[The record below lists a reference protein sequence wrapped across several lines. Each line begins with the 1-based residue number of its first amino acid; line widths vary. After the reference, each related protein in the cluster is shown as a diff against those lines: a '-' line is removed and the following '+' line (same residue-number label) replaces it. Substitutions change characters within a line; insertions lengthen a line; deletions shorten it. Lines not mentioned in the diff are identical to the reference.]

1 MSNLDG
7 ENSYVYNKTL
17 SGLDSFGDGTFGD
30 VVITG
35 TLTVIGATSFES
47 NVDMNLNFIQ
57 NLADGVLPQ
66 DAATVNQLTALGAG
80 YLPLAGGTMTP
91 TNTGIDFNNS
101 INADI
106 TNLNFLQITGT
117 NLEIRNVDY
126 TFPAADAAA
135 PGDVLASDAAGN
147 LSWNSPL
154 ASTQL
159 DVNSPSATT
168 LVLMGTAGVPAGSN
182 IQSVFACDGI
192 AANSATIDTQT
203 GKIVSGANIIST
215 AGIIQADNADVL
227 GLNLKTRIGTAGNI
241 LTNINGT
248 DGTIRNA
255 VGNLATTGA
264 EIGFNPD
271 PAGRAMAV
279 GTDVFNDVGTQ
290 SVLFGV
296 DSATGQLEAGLAG
309 FAPVL
314 TTLPHYNRHHY
325 NWTTRQNPAQASA
338 STNWFCSPHVGGYN
352 PLITAYRP
360 DMTITATDFDN
371 GVSGTEGGGA
381 QYCIWAPYN
390 GVVKKVQVISPYPS
404 QNLTCNLSYGSVPTT
419 NAGLTAI
426 ASGVFAPSGANTG
439 HTLPILAGGIISA
452 DSFLVFRV
460 TETYT
465 AGQHAQGEQWWNISV
480 IIDYLYT

>member
-1 MSNLDG
+1 MALDG
-7 ENSYVYNKTL
+7 EQSGLFEKTL
-17 SGLDSFGDGTFGD
+17 NGLSSLGDSLVGDL
-30 VVITG
+30 VVTG
-35 TLTVIGATSFES
+35 TLTVQGTSSFEKDI
-47 NVDMNLNFIQ
+47 NMNF
-57 NLADGVLPQ
+57 NLINNLLDGVLPQ

-91 TNTGIDFNNS
+91 ANTGIDFNNS
-101 INADI
+101 INGDI

-154 ASTQL
+154 ASTQV

-168 LVLMGTAGVPAGSN
+168 MVLMGTPGVPAGSN
-182 IQSVFACDGI
+182 IQSIFACDGI

-203 GKIVSGANIIST
+203 GKIVSGASIISS
-215 AGIIQADNADVL
+215 GGSIQAEAGATSGV
-227 GLNLKTRIGTAGNI
+227 NLQTQDGIGGNI
-241 LTNINGT
+241 NTVINGV

-255 VGNLATTGA
+255 VGNTLTTGA

-279 GTDVFNDVGTQ
+279 GTDVFNDVGAQ

-325 NWTTRQNPAQASA
+325 NWTTRQNPVQTSG
-338 STNWFCSPHVGGYN
+338 STNWYCCPHTGGYN
-352 PLITAYRP
+352 PFITGYRP
-360 DMTITATDFDN
+360 DLTITATDFNN
-371 GVSGTEGGGA
+371 GVAGSTGGGA

-390 GVVKKVQVISPYPS
+390 GVVKEVRVICPYAS
-404 QNLTCNLSYGSVPTT
+404 QNLTCNLSYGTVPTT
-419 NAGLTAI
+419 DAGLTAI

-439 HTLPILAGGIISA
+439 HTLPILAGGIINA

-460 TETYT
+460 SETFIP
-465 AGQHAQGEQWWNISV
+465 GQHAQGEQWWNISV
-480 IIDYLYT
+480 IIDYLYS